1 MAKRIFILFS
11 FFYLRSEENYYY
23 YYYVKGK
30 EELSERLGIH
40 SQKQLD
46 KQSIDK
52 TARHLRSIVRSDV
65 PHRVDGVEKVER
77 DKYGKWK
84 LNKNK
89 KRGSNGTSIAVSSF
103 SSSVRLEEEEND
115 DDEPVVIGTDG
126 WTDGRMDGRT
136 DLLAGP
142 FLLPSTRPSIKY
154 EPRL

>member
-1 MAKRIFILFS
+1 MTRRYYPPPTRPTNENTHLDDGQASLRCVSFLHASLNTARVVMMAKRIFILFS

-77 DKYGKWK
+77 DKYGK
-84 LNKNK
+84 
-89 KRGSNGTSIAVSSF
+89 
-103 SSSVRLEEEEND
+103 
-115 DDEPVVIGTDG
+115 
-126 WTDGRMDGRT
+126 
-136 DLLAGP
+136 
-142 FLLPSTRPSIKY
+142 
-154 EPRL
+154 